1 MVADKQLVD
10 TIDRILAESES
21 GLLSRLDE
29 AHAASS
35 ARIDESGPMLEE
47 EYDRI
52 IDEGRK
58 EADKVSRQIV
68 GGADLKARNAQLVL
82 VEESI
87 SAAFDRAVE
96 RIRSADRAGADYA
109 RLVETLLRE
118 STDALGTTD
127 VVVSTSAGDEPA
139 VRAALGKIEGAEMS
153 GEAIDCLGG
162 VRVRSRDGTMS
173 YDNTLDSRIERMKP
187 LIRKEIAA
195 QFGTAGSE

>member
-1 MVADKQLVD
+1 MVADKQLVE
-10 TIDRILAESES
+10 TIDRILTESEA
-21 GLLSRLDE
+21 GLLSKLDE
-29 AHAASS
+29 AHAAS
-35 ARIDESGPMLEE
+35 AAKIDESGPMLEE
-47 EYDRI
+47 EYTRI
-52 IDEGRK
+52 LDEGRK

-96 RIRSADRAGADYA
+96 RIRSADRATADYEG
-109 RLVETLLRE
+109 LVEVLVRE

-127 VVVSTSAGDEPA
+127 VVVSTSSQDEPA
-139 VRAALGKIEGAEMS
+139 VRAALGRFEGAEMS
-153 GEAIDCLGG
+153 GEAIECLGG

-195 QFGTAGSE
+195 QFDTAGSS